1 MLGLGRSQKFGHSPI
16 FIFSAKWLPRLER
29 QIEKNSESAHEDYR
43 VFISAEPPPSPDQ
56 HVIPQGILEN
66 SIKITSEPPTG
77 MFANL
82 HAALNNFN
90 QVSLLRGSE
99 EASFIL
105 LYYFIKINSKNI

>member
-1 MLGLGRSQKFGHSPI
+1 MYFYKDNVFKNSFA
-16 FIFSAKWLPRLER
+16 SAKWLPRLEQ
-29 QIEKNSESAHEDYR
+29 QIEKNSDVAHEDYR

-90 QVSLLRGSE
+90 QVSLFQLN
-99 EASFIL
+99 EAQKCA
-105 LYYFIKINSKNI
+105 KII